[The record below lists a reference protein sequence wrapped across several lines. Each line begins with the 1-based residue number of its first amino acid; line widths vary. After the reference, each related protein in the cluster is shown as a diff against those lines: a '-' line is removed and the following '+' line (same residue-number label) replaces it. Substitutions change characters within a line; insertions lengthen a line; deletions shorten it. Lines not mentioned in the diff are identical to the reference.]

1 MPIDHLTIKV
11 PKEKFDAVVDFYAK
25 ALASLG
31 YTKGP
36 GFPGV
41 ASMQVDG
48 YPDFWITAKEGTSE
62 CDGHYA
68 FRCKGEGSFLHCK
81 YICLSRQIKGEVQ

>member
-11 PKEKFDAVVDFYAK
+11 PKNKFDNVVDFYAK
-25 ALASLG
+25 TLAGLG

-41 ASMQVDG
+41 ASMLVDE
-48 YPDFWITAKEGTSE
+48 YPDFWIITKEGESE

-68 FRCKGEGSFLHCK
+68 FRCKGETLFFSCLFFSFLF
-81 YICLSRQIKGEVQ
+81 LGTF